1 MVQVVV
7 PSRLDIPRYREL
19 RIDIERVVSNI
30 NGQFGSPGWVP
41 IHYIHRQLER
51 VELLAYYRAADVA
64 LVTPLKDGMNLVCKE
79 YCAAQIDDSGVLILS
94 EFAGA
99 ASQLSDGALLVN
111 PNDIDRV
118 GQVVQRALGME
129 SEESRR
135 RMRTLRAIVKQEDVY
150 RWAKRF
156 FSQSRNAQTSRI
168 TSFEVASLIE
178 LPMMA
183 QSVASGLCKGQEL
196 FRQ

>member
-1 MVQVVV
+1 MQVVV

-19 RIDIERVVSNI
+19 RIDIERLVSNI

-51 VELLAYYRAADVA
+51 VELLAYYRAAHVA

-118 GQVVQRALGME
+118 GQVIQRALGME
-129 SEESRR
+129 S
-135 RMRTLRAIVKQEDVY
+135 
-150 RWAKRF
+150 
-156 FSQSRNAQTSRI
+156 
-168 TSFEVASLIE
+168 
-178 LPMMA
+178 
-183 QSVASGLCKGQEL
+183 
-196 FRQ
+196 

>member
-1 MVQVVV
+1 LVQVVV

>member
-19 RIDIERVVSNI
+19 RIDIERLVSNI

-118 GQVVQRALGME
+118 GQVIQRALGME